1 MSRQQKFILDENQ
14 IPEQWY
20 NIQADMVN
28 KPLPPLNPAEIKKY
42 LKSGDVISGAEIIQ
56 KDSVTAR

>member
-1 MSRQQKFILDENQ
+1 MSRQKKFILDENQ

-28 KPLPPLNPAEIKKY
+28 KPLPPLNPATHEA
-42 LKSGDVISGAEIIQ
+42 L
-56 KDSVTAR
+56 TADDLSHIFAAVFFR